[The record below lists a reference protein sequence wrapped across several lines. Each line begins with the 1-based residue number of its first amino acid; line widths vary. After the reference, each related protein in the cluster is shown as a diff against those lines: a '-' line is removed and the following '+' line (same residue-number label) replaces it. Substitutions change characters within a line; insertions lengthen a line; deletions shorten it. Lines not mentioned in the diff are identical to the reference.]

1 MRDARHLI
9 VPILSYFLLYIILEY
24 LTMAIHDE
32 TFHATS
38 KSDNFRSWRSVHLGR
53 ENKNK
58 LAFRPNLLRLF
69 ATVFKTAPIC

>member
-1 MRDARHLI
+1 
-9 VPILSYFLLYIILEY
+9 
-24 LTMAIHDE
+24 MAIHDE

-69 ATVFKTAPIC
+69 ATVFKTAPNVLSYKCTEENYHVIFMN